1 MQNTRVYSELT
12 EIFRD
17 VFDDDTIVLN
27 PNTTAADIDGWD
39 SVGHLNLIVAIEM
52 RLKMKFKT
60 AEIESLHNVGE
71 LAGLVEYK
79 LEQTGDAAPKPRT

>member
-1 MQNTRVYSELT
+1 MPTTQLYEKLT

-17 VFDDDTIVLN
+17 VFDDDNIVLT

-39 SVGHLNLIVAIEM
+39 SVGHLNLILAIES

-60 AEIESLHNVGE
+60 TEIESLHNVGE
-71 LAGLVEYK
+71 LAGVVEYK
-79 LEQTGDAAPKPRT
+79 LENTGGGTAG